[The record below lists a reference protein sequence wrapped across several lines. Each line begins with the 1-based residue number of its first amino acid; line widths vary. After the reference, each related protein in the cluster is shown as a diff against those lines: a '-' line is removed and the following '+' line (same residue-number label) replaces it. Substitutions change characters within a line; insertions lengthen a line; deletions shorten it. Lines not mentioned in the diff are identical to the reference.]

1 LHPGGG
7 QSFGPVPRSYEQ
19 ATPKE
24 MIRGALRSVLSDRVK
39 AKRLLIIDEFKIAEI
54 KTKAFSELLTTK
66 LQLEKKVLIIDDAN
80 KNLELSARNIAHLK
94 VLRTEGLNVYDIVR
108 NDWLVVTKRAVDS
121 IERRLGHAESAKGK
135 V

>member
-1 LHPGGG
+1 
-7 QSFGPVPRSYEQ
+7 
-19 ATPKE
+19 